1 MSRFVAVVKR
11 ILAKPGR
18 TWATAK
24 NRADGDIH
32 GGSFQKFRIFRNL
45 RGFSF
50 CGESFFNVQQVF
62 LIKNDFIW
70 VKLVFYESLNKSRFS
85 NKLT

>member
-1 MSRFVAVVKR
+1 MSRYVAVVKR
-11 ILAKPGR
+11 ILARPGR

-24 NRADGDIH
+24 NRADEDIH

-50 CGESFFNVQQVF
+50 CGGSFFNVQQVL

>member
-1 MSRFVAVVKR
+1 MSWCVAVVKR
-11 ILAKPGR
+11 ILARPGR

-24 NRADGDIH
+24 NRADEDIH

-50 CGESFFNVQQVF
+50 CGESLNVQ
-62 LIKNDFIW
+62 
-70 VKLVFYESLNKSRFS
+70 
-85 NKLT
+85 